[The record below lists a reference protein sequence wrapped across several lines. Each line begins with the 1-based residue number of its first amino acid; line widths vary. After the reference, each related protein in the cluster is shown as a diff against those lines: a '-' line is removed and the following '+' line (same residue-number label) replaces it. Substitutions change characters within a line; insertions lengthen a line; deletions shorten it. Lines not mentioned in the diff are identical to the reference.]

1 MLSIQA
7 CDVTRDEWISDER
20 PSSSTTKTLYS
31 APSLTPSPSLIA
43 AANAVEKRRTSGVDA
58 GRDTGTSRQPHPAPV
73 RHGGWL

>member
-7 CDVTRDEWISDER
+7 CDVTREEWTSVVR

-31 APSLTPSPSLIA
+31 APSLAPSPSLIA
-43 AANAVEKRRTSGVDA
+43 AASAVEKRRTSGVDA
-58 GRDTGTSRQPHPAPV
+58 GRDAGMSRQSHPAPV